1 MEEENNEYNTIIYVL
16 LFIWIISN
24 FVYTIVSIVMQE
36 YLMSVMSVACIIS
49 AGFLMKKRKL
59 GFWILLFSSVGKIL
73 ISDYNLTETFIYTL
87 VTIVLLIGIFQI
99 KCNGVSAWKV
109 LK

>member
-24 FVYTIVSIVMQE
+24 FVYT
-36 YLMSVMSVACIIS
+36 VMSVAIQEYMLAVLYVVSIIS
-49 AGFLMKKRKL
+49 SGLLIKKYKI
-59 GFWILLFSSVGKIL
+59 GFWLLLLSNVGKIL